1 MICACGFQKLIKLE
15 TSGRFLS
22 NNFFFSEN
30 DNCDTSSSNPKTS
43 FLGNILFNGSL
54 VSVNANYG
62 CFMSVTAQ
70 GKPAEI
76 PQNTKVMRKKKD
88 ILFILFPL
96 SSSFLYAV

>member
-22 NNFFFSEN
+22 NNFFFLEN
-30 DNCDTSSSNPKTS
+30 DNYDTSSSNPKTS